1 MSIDVEVLSEVYTIL
16 KQYIPQKDRQE
27 AADNLMSVM
36 VDMLGDQELKEFGGT
51 DNTLK
56 RPLKEY
62 LVEEEPDDDEN
73 DEDIDW

>member
-1 MSIDVEVLSEVYTIL
+1 MTIDVDVLSEMYTIL

-51 DNTLK
+51 DSTLK
-56 RPLKEY
+56 RALKEY
-62 LVEEEPDDDEN
+62 SSG
-73 DEDIDW
+73 DEDEDNEDGEW